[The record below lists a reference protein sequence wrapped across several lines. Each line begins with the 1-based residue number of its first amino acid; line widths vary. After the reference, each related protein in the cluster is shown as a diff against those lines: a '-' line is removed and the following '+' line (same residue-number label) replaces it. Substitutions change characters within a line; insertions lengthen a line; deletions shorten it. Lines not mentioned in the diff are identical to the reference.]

1 VDEMAFGSEPNNIT
15 ESILDFSRQKAREH
29 AIQFMGEVGEFCRER
44 GIRVDPFVD
53 SPSDEMVQEF
63 AREFLGIFDRAPRQ
77 EAPSKPVNRNKR
89 RWSNIFHFKHHD
101 RDDGLRKKSRG
112 SSGSRSDISC
122 ADEKNILLMN
132 NMKIL
137 SFNDS
142 AKEKWVACR
151 VALVVDHEIQK
162 IEIYSPPKSTQPKT
176 CIFCFLLEEIRNT
189 TSLEVPDNDSAFV
202 IKPEDAPSHVLI
214 AEDQSV
220 RDAWVMKLC
229 RVVVQSK
236 HIQCGTEPRKSSD
249 NSQKILSQSSPNFS
263 PAISVED
270 ISRPSESPSRS
281 RSLSAAADL
290 LMVKPK
296 KSQRSPPLGN
306 GRRSNDGLLSVPT
319 SSSAA
324 ALHPVSVKEQ
334 STRKLSLPSS
344 SPKSKPPTV
353 SKVAS
358 MEEFAESDGR
368 GGGMT
373 HLELPSSRQSR
384 ELSSIED
391 NSGTELVDIQALIQ
405 DMNIQAIATSREN
418 QLRRNT
424 IDTTVLPSQGSEVF
438 SGEED
443 DGEFRQRTFTSPHF
457 SPARGNS
464 NPSSPGIVTDLP
476 VDNAESDPM
485 VQMFRAPWYHGILLR
500 HDCSALLQSL
510 GPDATGRY
518 LVRKSESVDGEYVL
532 SFNYQGRAKHLR
544 MSVNRDGTCKMQ
556 HLTFRS
562 VADMLEHFKNNSI
575 PLESPSIQDAVTLTS
590 YVASSD
596 SSRVRIDYNAFQQSR
611 SNSTL
616 RGRAQSFSN
625 SSNFAQPSLQLRV
638 GGRPVSRAVDNIY
651 VRT

>member
-1 VDEMAFGSEPNNIT
+1 
-15 ESILDFSRQKAREH
+15 
-29 AIQFMGEVGEFCRER
+29 
-44 GIRVDPFVD
+44 
-53 SPSDEMVQEF
+53 
-63 AREFLGIFDRAPRQ
+63 
-77 EAPSKPVNRNKR
+77 
-89 RWSNIFHFKHHD
+89 
-101 RDDGLRKKSRG
+101 
-112 SSGSRSDISC
+112 
-122 ADEKNILLMN
+122 
-132 NMKIL
+132 
-137 SFNDS
+137 
-142 AKEKWVACR
+142 
-151 VALVVDHEIQK
+151 
-162 IEIYSPPKSTQPKT
+162 
-176 CIFCFLLEEIRNT
+176 
-189 TSLEVPDNDSAFV
+189 
-202 IKPEDAPSHVLI
+202 
-214 AEDQSV
+214 
-220 RDAWVMKLC
+220 
-229 RVVVQSK
+229 
-236 HIQCGTEPRKSSD
+236 
-249 NSQKILSQSSPNFS
+249 
-263 PAISVED
+263 
-270 ISRPSESPSRS
+270 
-281 RSLSAAADL
+281 
-290 LMVKPK
+290 
-296 KSQRSPPLGN
+296 
-306 GRRSNDGLLSVPT
+306 
-319 SSSAA
+319 
-324 ALHPVSVKEQ
+324 
-334 STRKLSLPSS
+334 
-344 SPKSKPPTV
+344 
-353 SKVAS
+353 